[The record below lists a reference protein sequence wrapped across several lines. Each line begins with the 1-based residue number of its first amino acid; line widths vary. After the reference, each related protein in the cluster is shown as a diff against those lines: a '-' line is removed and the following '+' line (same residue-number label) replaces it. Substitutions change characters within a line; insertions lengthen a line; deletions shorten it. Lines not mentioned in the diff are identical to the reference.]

1 MLEIIYIMLNRIK
14 NLTIAVAIIIILF
27 ESLYSL
33 WINRSNILSKF
44 NTYTGTSFSS
54 NTSSNLE
61 WAQKVMKG
69 GYIIHV
75 RHAERQKWID
85 VEMYDSLESDVHEN
99 GVNQSRMAEF
109 DYFKDAVCLNS
120 RGHIQ
125 ARAIGEHLNN
135 INFPTGYVIS
145 TPSCRGRQTAELSF
159 GGYDELNRDLVHR
172 GPYLQAEED
181 HANDLKELYFNLPIL
196 EETNTIV
203 SAHNSVVHPAMFESS
218 FLLDED
224 YKLEEGGFYIISK
237 TETGLVME
245 YKFHNFGDF
254 IRLFYER

>member
-1 MLEIIYIMLNRIK
+1 MNNVLHKIK
-14 NLTIAVAIIIILF
+14 NLTITLAILIILL
-27 ESLYSL
+27 ESLFSL
-33 WINRSNILSKF
+33 WNSRSSILSKV
-44 NTYTGTSFSS
+44 NTYTGASFSS
-54 NTSSNLE
+54 NTASNLE
-61 WAQKVMKG
+61 WARKVMGG

-99 GVNQSRMAEF
+99 GPNQSRMAEF

-125 ARAIGEHLNN
+125 ARAIGEHLSN
-135 INFPTGYVIS
+135 INFPTGHVIS
-145 TPSCRGRQTAELSF
+145 SPSCRGRQTAELSF
-159 GGYDELNRDLVHR
+159 GGYDELYRDLVHR
-172 GPYLQAEED
+172 GPYLQTEED
-181 HANDLKELYFNLPIL
+181 HASDLKELYFNLPIL
-196 EETNTIV
+196 EGTNTIV
-203 SAHNSVVHPAMFESS
+203 SAHNSVVHPAMFERS
-218 FLLDED
+218 FLLDEE